1 AVGPGEIVDV
11 AKIVNIVVS
20 GKPRD
25 LKERAGKDKIPKPLK
40 PLVLVPATP
49 GLGKESTNEAS
60 LGDLFFSSEY
70 LAPHMV
76 VIDPR
81 MLEAEEPGPVV
92 NAAMAALAYSAEA
105 YAMEPGN
112 PLVNTYAYSAM
123 RLIMDNLMDVVKER
137 REEKGRLAA
146 AMERFKTPR
155 GRVALANAAM
165 MGGCVYSN
173 SPPGPARMLGIE
185 ASRHCEAPAGV
196 CMGIVL
202 TYALECAAYRQ
213 GRRLEKILL
222 PLAGVD
228 GYCGTPEGQ
237 RFESAINKIRQIQN
251 ALFMEASAP
260 IPRTLEDA
268 EMPRDQ
274 LEEIAKT
281 VSRDPSVGHDQ
292 DECLLILE
300 HAFEGSP
307 LGK

>member
-1 AVGPGEIVDV
+1 MTIPEFYDFKCSFKTNSGKKALEHLPYDLGALNAHRPLVVTNKEIQGRGLIKQLTGAFKGSGLTLGIYDGVTPASDVQTVKKLVGIYNDGGFDAILAVGPGEIVDV

-25 LKERAGKDKIPKPLK
+25 LKERAGKDKIPNPLK

-92 NAAMAALAYSAEA
+92 NASMAALAYSAEA

-137 REEKGRLAA
+137 REEKGR
-146 AMERFKTPR
+146 
-155 GRVALANAAM
+155 
-165 MGGCVYSN
+165 
-173 SPPGPARMLGIE
+173 
-185 ASRHCEAPAGV
+185 
-196 CMGIVL
+196 
-202 TYALECAAYRQ
+202 
-213 GRRLEKILL
+213 
-222 PLAGVD
+222 
-228 GYCGTPEGQ
+228 
-237 RFESAINKIRQIQN
+237 
-251 ALFMEASAP
+251 
-260 IPRTLEDA
+260 
-268 EMPRDQ
+268 
-274 LEEIAKT
+274 
-281 VSRDPSVGHDQ
+281 
-292 DECLLILE
+292 
-300 HAFEGSP
+300 
-307 LGK
+307 